1 MRIGRRMCVLG
12 AAGVLVASVAC
23 GQYETPQEYSPLE
36 ARYFS
41 AGVMVRDFAPRAGYT
56 GGDSLAISYNAW
68 MPVIGYHQGSVDVLF
83 GYTRYTL
90 KGATRA
96 SLFFSTQLSN
106 DMPLLRG
113 RPVSLALPL
122 LLSVD
127 YTKAESQ
134 GTDRDHFNIAS
145 LGLGL
150 GLKFRSV
157 TPGTEISA
165 SMAGIY
171 HYSFEGFSTGN
182 GSSAA
187 VVGDASVLLRTVHI
201 VDGIV
206 FGYRFRH
213 QIWTFGDGRWNYRVT
228 THGPYFGVML

>member
-1 MRIGRRMCVLG
+1 MGRRVCVLG
-12 AAGVLVASVAC
+12 AASILVAAVAC
-23 GQYETPQEYSPLE
+23 GQYEAPQEYSPEE

-41 AGVMVRDFAPRAGYT
+41 AGAMVRDFAPRAGYS
-56 GGDSLAISYNAW
+56 GGDSLAINFNAW
-68 MPVIGYHQGSVDVLF
+68 MPVLGYHQGSVDVLF

-96 SLFFSTQLSN
+96 ALFFSTTLTN

-113 RPVSLALPL
+113 RPASLSLPIL
-122 LLSVD
+122 LAVD
-127 YTKAESQ
+127 YTKAESA
-134 GTDRDHFNIAS
+134 GADRDQFNIAS

-150 GLKFRSV
+150 GLKFRSF

-171 HYSFEGFSTGN
+171 HYSFESFSTGN

-187 VVGDASVLLRTVHI
+187 IVGDASILLRTIHI
-201 VDGIV
+201 GDGIV
-206 FGYRFRH
+206 FGYRFRY
-213 QIWTFGDGRWNYRVT
+213 QNWSLGDGRWNYRVT